1 MTTDQYEFHTG
12 HAMLLLGVSR
22 RTVYRWLQSGV
33 ITSYQSPI
41 SKKHQFSLQEINRVR
56 ALRGQTVLT
65 KEDAIKIWSQN

>member
-12 HAMLLLGVSR
+12 HAMLLLDVSR

-56 ALRGQTVLT
+56 TLRGQTILS
-65 KEDAIKIWSQN
+65 KEEAIGIWKNS